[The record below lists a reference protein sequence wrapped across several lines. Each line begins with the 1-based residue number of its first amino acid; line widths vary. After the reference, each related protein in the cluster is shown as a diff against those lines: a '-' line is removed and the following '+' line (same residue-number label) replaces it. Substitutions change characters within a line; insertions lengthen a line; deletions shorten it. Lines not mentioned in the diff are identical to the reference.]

1 MIGPKLFALC
11 CLLVGIAFP
20 SIPVWRVSA
29 QDLEPAVDRS
39 AEGPVYGLRVI
50 FCADRG
56 SNQASLE

>member
-50 FCADRG
+50 FCAEPG
-56 SNQASLE
+56 Q